1 MRKLMDITVNSSS
14 KAKRILE
21 NLKAQGRIAWTE
33 KFYHFEGTEYIIRYE
48 AKEAT
53 V

>member
-1 MRKLMDITVNSSS
+1 MKKLMDITVNSSS

-33 KFYHFEGTEYIIRYE
+33 KFYHFDGAEYVIRYE